1 LAEYW
6 YNTSYHT
13 ALGLTPFEVLY
24 GLPPWHLGILN
35 PHDCSVPDLAAW
47 MTDRN
52 FLSHLIQQQLNRAQ
66 QRMKHQ
72 ADTHRTEREFSVGDL
87 VYLKPQPHIQTSV
100 ATRCTNKLSFRFFG
114 PFKIIQCIGVVA
126 YKLDFLESAQIHPVV
141 HVSQLKRHVRTS
153 VAVSTDLSSAATN
166 SDEPAAPVMVI
177 QHALKIIGGT
187 VKPRILVQWDSPS
200 SLQTWEDELDMRHR
214 FPLSSAWGQAV

>member
-1 LAEYW
+1 MSSSYHPQTDGQIERLNQCLEAFLRCSVHSCPTQWHKWLPLAEYW
-6 YNTSYHT
+6 YNTAYHT

-24 GLPPWHLGILN
+24 GHPPRHLGILN

-87 VYLKPQPHIQTSV
+87 VYLELQPHIQT
-100 ATRCTNKLSFRFFG
+100 
-114 PFKIIQCIGVVA
+114 
-126 YKLDFLESAQIHPVV
+126 
-141 HVSQLKRHVRTS
+141 
-153 VAVSTDLSSAATN
+153 
-166 SDEPAAPVMVI
+166 
-177 QHALKIIGGT
+177 
-187 VKPRILVQWDSPS
+187 
-200 SLQTWEDELDMRHR
+200 
-214 FPLSSAWGQAV
+214 